1 MTLNIKKTP
10 NWSKEEMRD
19 EVSNFIKIYLERPIK
34 NNEFGM
40 KFPHMFAFYFI
51 LKKINPEFVIESGV
65 YKGQGTWLIEKTLP
79 NAKILSLDIKL
90 NQKKSMNKINKI

>member
-1 MTLNIKKTP
+1 MKFNIQKTP

-51 LKKINPEFVIESGV
+51 LKKI
-65 YKGQGTWLIEKTLP
+65 
-79 NAKILSLDIKL
+79 
-90 NQKKSMNKINKI
+90 